1 MAPNRARAIPA
12 SPPRMPAMWQ
22 GARFSAPGRIIAPAR
37 LILCSI
43 SKNSEHMVA
52 HRQFRMGLLAVL
64 LCGTPVLG
72 QESAWTYQHRVDYPA
87 RRESDNLTIHGHYL
101 YPLPAS
107 HDEGTPT
114 LTVSC
119 FAAKLDAIVISTGVV
134 VDHQFGA
141 SPKIFAQTDD
151 GQPKWDRAALALQA
165 DSKTLRFSARNR
177 IGGTEMFFAKQY
189 IVTVEAY
196 GKRVVGISF
205 EMPSDSSGLLK
216 YCGIVKP
223 ARLAK

>member
-1 MAPNRARAIPA
+1 MGAL
-12 SPPRMPAMWQ
+12 MPAVWQ
-22 GARFSAPGRIIAPAR
+22 GACFSAPERIIATAK

-52 HRQFRMGLLAVL
+52 HRHFRMGLLAVL
-64 LCGTPVLG
+64 LCCTPVLG
-72 QESAWTYQHRVDYPA
+72 QEFAWTYEHRVNYPT

-114 LTVSC
+114 LAVSC
-119 FAAKLDAIVISTGVV
+119 SAAKLDAIVISTGVV
-134 VDHQFGA
+134 VDHRFGA

-151 GQPKWDRAALALQA
+151 GKPKWDRAALALQA

-177 IGGTEMFFAKQY
+177 IGGTEMLFPKQY
-189 IVTVEAY
+189 IVTVETY
-196 GKRVVGISF
+196 GKRVVGMSF
-205 EMPSDSSGLLK
+205 EMPSDSSSLLK

-223 ARLAK
+223 ARLGVKVDGDAR